1 MIRQLNV
8 YEATQRRLKIIF
20 DYFDYVYVSFSGGKD
35 SSVLLNLCIDYL
47 RKYEPGRKL
56 GVFHMDY
63 EAQYRQTTEY
73 VEQTMAS
80 HPDILEIY
88 HCCVRGRRASVTSGF
103 GKSPKI
109 VIRPKTS
116 TFSTRNY
123 GTMISNTFLPHGYV
137 CKRNASGSVAW
148 WEYARKRV
156 STDGEAYTVTETTN
170 VWPIINGLTGST
182 ITYTTHIPFTTG
194 KPRISGL
201 PTENSNGHTTICTTC
216 TIRPEFLSLTSV
228 WPVRLFP
235 KPSRR

>member
-1 MIRQLNV
+1 MNRAGNLEYSTWITRHSTGKLRNMWNKPWLPILIFWRYTTV
-8 YEATQRRLKIIF
+8 AFLLKFPLALPCTNPI
-20 DYFDYVYVSFSGGKD
+20 G
-35 SSVLLNLCIDYL
+35 
-47 RKYEPGRKL
+47 
-56 GVFHMDY
+56 
-63 EAQYRQTTEY
+63 
-73 VEQTMAS
+73 
-80 HPDILEIY
+80 
-88 HCCVRGRRASVTSGF
+88 VRGRRASVTSGF

-137 CKRNASGSVAW
+137 CKRNASVSVAW

>member
-1 MIRQLNV
+1 
-8 YEATQRRLKIIF
+8 
-20 DYFDYVYVSFSGGKD
+20 
-35 SSVLLNLCIDYL
+35 
-47 RKYEPGRKL
+47 
-56 GVFHMDY
+56 MDY

-80 HPDILEIY
+80 HPDILEVY
-88 HCCVRGRRASVTSGF
+88 HCCVPFKVSTCTSMYQSYWRPWEES
-103 GKSPKI
+103 KRDIWVREKPKDCY
-109 VIRPKTS
+109 
-116 TFSTRNY
+116 FSTRNY

-137 CKRNASGSVAW
+137 CKRNASVSVAW

-170 VWPIINGLTGST
+170 VWHIINGLTGST

>member
-1 MIRQLNV
+1 M
-8 YEATQRRLKIIF
+8 
-20 DYFDYVYVSFSGGKD
+20 
-35 SSVLLNLCIDYL
+35 
-47 RKYEPGRKL
+47 
-56 GVFHMDY
+56 
-63 EAQYRQTTEY
+63 
-73 VEQTMAS
+73 
-80 HPDILEIY
+80 
-88 HCCVRGRRASVTSGF
+88 TSGF

-137 CKRNASGSVAW
+137 CKRNASVSVAW

-170 VWPIINGLTGST
+170 VWHIINGLTGST

>member
-1 MIRQLNV
+1 M
-8 YEATQRRLKIIF
+8 
-20 DYFDYVYVSFSGGKD
+20 
-35 SSVLLNLCIDYL
+35 LLNLCIDYL

-80 HPDILEIY
+80 HPDILEVY
-88 HCCVRGRRASVTSGF
+88 HCCVPFKVSTCTSMYQSYCVRGRRASVTSGF

-137 CKRNASGSVAW
+137 CKRNASVSVAW

-170 VWPIINGLTGST
+170 VWPIINGLNRLDHH
-182 ITYTTHIPFTTG
+182 IYNAYPIYDWKTTDIWTA
-194 KPRISGL
+194 
-201 PTENSNGHTTICTTC
+201 TENSNGHTTICTTC

>member
-80 HPDILEIY
+80 HPDILEVY
-88 HCCVRGRRASVTSGF
+88 HCCVPFKVSTCTSMYQSYWRPWEES
-103 GKSPKI
+103 KRDIWVREKPKDCYTAKDFDFFNEELWDYDFQHLFAPWL
-109 VIRPKTS
+109 RMQKK
-116 TFSTRNY
+116 
-123 GTMISNTFLPHGYV
+123 
-137 CKRNASGSVAW
+137 CKRVC

-170 VWPIINGLTGST
+170 VWHIINGLTGST

-216 TIRPEFLSLTSV
+216 TIRPE
-228 WPVRLFP
+228 
-235 KPSRR
+235 